1 MRGQGKFRDRNTVR
15 AQQLRNAATPAERLL
30 WQYLSRSQL
39 GAKFSRQ
46 MPVGPFFADFLC
58 REQMLIIELDG
69 FSHDI
74 APEKDIYRDRY
85 LNEAGYRVLRFT
97 NAEVLGNVE
106 GVIFEIQRTLLEG
119 PTPDPS
125 RKREGGS

>member
-1 MRGQGKFRDRNTVR
+1 
-15 AQQLRNAATPAERLL
+15 
-30 WQYLSRSQL
+30 
-39 GAKFSRQ
+39 

-58 REQMLIIELDG
+58 REQMVIIELDG
-69 FSHDI
+69 SSHDI

-106 GVIFEIQRTLLEG
+106 GVIIAIQSALADR